1 VSSVI
6 TWIPAFAGTT
16 MRLRLH
22 RIFQRIGWLQEDAI
36 ALRKGAFWLT
46 ILKEI

>member
-16 MRLRLH
+16 MQLRLH
-22 RIFQRIGWLQEDAI
+22 SIFQRIGWLQEDAI
-36 ALRKGAFWLT
+36 ALAQRHGTVQVQVK
-46 ILKEI
+46 